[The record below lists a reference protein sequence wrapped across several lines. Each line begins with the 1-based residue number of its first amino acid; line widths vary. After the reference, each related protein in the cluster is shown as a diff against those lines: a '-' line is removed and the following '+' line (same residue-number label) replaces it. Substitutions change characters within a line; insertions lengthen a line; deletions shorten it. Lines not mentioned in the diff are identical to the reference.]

1 MPTQPAPDSR
11 AARTGNVDA
20 AIFGLIVADL
30 IATPFD
36 LRHPPA
42 PGGMSLVDSI
52 TLTTGGN
59 VSNTGIAM
67 AKLGQ
72 RVAAAGLVGKDI
84 LGKAVLQKLELEGLD
99 TSAVFESD
107 NAQTSATVVA
117 VEPGGERVFYHTPG
131 PTPLIDKALF
141 RKCLPLF
148 KWCSFVQVGYFG
160 LLPGITA
167 DLPELFEELRGVAPR
182 TRIALD
188 TVNPPAD
195 AKLLWPI
202 LPHVDLFAPSRTEA
216 RALTGETEPSKMAAA
231 FREHMKTGLIGI
243 KLDDEGCYLDDGQ
256 TSVRVP
262 AAKITV
268 VDTTGAGDTWFGA
281 LMTALMKGM
290 PLEPAGRFANRAAA
304 DCCTALGASTGV
316 RTFEDT
322 LARM

>member
-1 MPTQPAPDSR
+1 MPSQPAPDSR

-36 LRHPPA
+36 LRSPPP

-72 RVAAAGLVGKDI
+72 RVAAAGLVGNDI
-84 LGKAVLQKLELEGLD
+84 LGSAVLKKLELEGID
-99 TSAVFESD
+99 TSAVFESEQ
-107 NAQTSATVVA
+107 AQTSATVVA

-131 PTPLIDKALF
+131 PTPLIDAELF
-141 RKCLPLF
+141 RKCVPLF

-167 DLPELFEELRGVAPR
+167 DLPELFEELRKVAPR

-188 TVNPPAD
+188 TVNPPAE
-195 AKLLWPI
+195 ANLLWPI
-202 LPHVDLFAPSRTEA
+202 LPHLDLFAPSRTEA
-216 RALTGETEPSKMAAA
+216 KTLTGETEPAKMAAA
-231 FREHMKTGLIGI
+231 FREHMKTGLVGI
-243 KLDDEGCYLDDGQ
+243 KLDEEGCYLDDGL
-256 TSVRVP
+256 TRVHVP
-262 AAKITV
+262 AAKIKV

-304 DCCTALGASTGV
+304 DCCTAIGASTGV

>member
-1 MPTQPAPDSR
+1 MPSQPAPDSR

-30 IATPFD
+30 IASPFD
-36 LRHPPA
+36 LRDPPP
-42 PGGMSLVDSI
+42 PGGMSLIDSI

-72 RVAAAGLVGKDI
+72 RVAAAGLIGKDI
-84 LGKAVLQKLELEGLD
+84 LGSAVLKKLELEGID

-107 NAQTSATVVA
+107 KAQTSATVVA

-131 PTPLIDKALF
+131 PTPLIDAELF
-141 RKCLPLF
+141 RKCVPLF

-167 DLPELFEELRGVAPR
+167 DLPELFQELRKVAPR

-195 AKLLWPI
+195 PKLLRPI
-202 LPHVDLFAPSRTEA
+202 LPHLDLFAPSRSEA
-216 RALTGETEPSKMAAA
+216 RVLTGETEPAKMAAA

-243 KLDDEGCYLDDGQ
+243 KLDEEGCFLDDGL
-256 TSVRVP
+256 TRVHVP
-262 AAKITV
+262 AAKIKV

-322 LARM
+322 LASM